1 MAKEIQ
7 KHIIE
12 DSDEKFVSE
21 DEFFSVLR
29 SVAPGTNFRTALNGA
44 LRIGKGA
51 LIVVEN
57 KNVSSS
63 FEGGFRINTTF
74 TPQKLMEL
82 SKMDGAIILSS
93 DLKRIVYANVL
104 LTPDSKI
111 KTAETGTRHKAAERT
126 AKQAGTLAI
135 AISERRHQITL
146 FYKNIRYTLIDTG
159 ELLRRANEHMQLLE
173 KQRDLFDKNVER
185 LTGMELRKNF
195 NLKQAINVIQKGYL
209 IQKISEDLKKYS
221 TELGSE
227 ATLIRIRLKEITSG
241 VERETDLIIKD
252 YTNFNLKRSK
262 NFLDEY
268 TCDDVLLQ
276 DNVCKAL
283 DFENPNTQAAIKGW
297 RVLSKTSLSDAEIA
311 KLVKEAGDF
320 GKVLEASERFFEKI
334 FKEKEKAKSIKG
346 QLEKMK
352 ATYS

>member
-12 DSDEKFVSE
+12 DSNEKFVTE

-29 SVAPGTNFRTALNGA
+29 TLAPGTNFRTALNGA

-57 KNVSSS
+57 KKVSSL
-63 FEGGFRINTTF
+63 FEGGFKINSTF
-74 TPQKLMEL
+74 TPQRLMEL
-82 SKMDGAIILSS
+82 TKMDGAIIISG
-93 DLKRIVYANVL
+93 DLKRIGYANVL

-111 KTAETGTRHKAAERT
+111 KTSETGTRHKAAERI
-126 AKQAGTLAI
+126 AKQAGTLAV
-135 AISERRHQITL
+135 AISERRHQISL
-146 FYKNIRYTLIDTG
+146 FYKNVRYTLIDTG

-173 KQRDLFDKNVER
+173 KQRDLFDKNIEK

-221 TELGSE
+221 IELGSE

-241 VERETDLIIKD
+241 VEKETDLVIKD
-252 YTNFNLKRSK
+252 YTNFTLKRSK
-262 NFLDEY
+262 SFLDEN
-268 TCDDVLLQ
+268 TCDEILLEE
-276 DNVCKAL
+276 NVCKAL
-283 DFENPNTQAAIKGW
+283 DFDNPNSQASIKGW
-297 RVLSKTSLSDAEIA
+297 RVLSKTSLSDPDIA
-311 KLVKEAGDF
+311 KLVKESGDF
-320 GKVLEASERFFEKI
+320 GKILEASERFFEKI
-334 FKEKEKAKSIKG
+334 IEDKELAKTLKG

>member
-7 KHIIE
+7 KHILE
-12 DSDEKFVSE
+12 ESKEKFVTE

-29 SVAPGTNFRTALNGA
+29 TVAPGTNFRTALNGA

-57 KNVSSS
+57 KNVSKI
-63 FEGGFRINTTF
+63 FEGGFEINATF

-93 DLKRIVYANVL
+93 DLKSISYANVL
-104 LTPDSKI
+104 LTPDSNL
-111 KTAETGTRHKAAERT
+111 KTSETGTRHKAAERT

-173 KQRDLFDKNVER
+173 KQRDLFDKNVEK
-185 LTGMELRKNF
+185 LTGSELKKNF
-195 NLKQAINVIQKGYL
+195 GLKQAINVIQKGYL

-221 TELGSE
+221 IELGSE
-227 ATLIRIRLKEITSG
+227 ATLIKIRLKEITSG
-241 VERETDLIIKD
+241 VERETDLVIKD

-262 NFLDEY
+262 SFLDEY

-276 DNVCKAL
+276 ENVCKAL
-283 DFENPNTQAAIKGW
+283 DFDNPNVQASIKGW
-297 RVLSKTSLSDAEIA
+297 RVLSKTTLQDAEIA
-311 KLVKEAGDF
+311 KLAEESGDF
-320 GKVLEASERFFEKI
+320 GKILEASERFFEKI
-334 FKEKEKAKSIKG
+334 FDDKEKAKNLKS

>member
-63 FEGGFRINTTF
+63 FEGDFRINTTF

-283 DFENPNTQAAIKGW
+283 GYENPNIQAAIKGW

-334 FKEKEKAKSIKG
+334 FEDKEKAKSIKG

>member
-7 KHIIE
+7 KHIVE
-12 DSDEKFVSE
+12 DSRGKFVTE

-29 SVAPGTNFRTALNGA
+29 TVAPGTNFRTALNGA

-57 KNVSSS
+57 KNVSSL
-63 FEGGFRINTTF
+63 FEGGFRINATF

-82 SKMDGAIILSS
+82 SKMDGAIVLSS

-104 LTPDSKI
+104 LAPDSKI
-111 KTAETGTRHKAAERT
+111 NTAETGTRHKAAERT
-126 AKQAGTLAI
+126 AKQAGTLAV

-173 KQRDLFDKNVER
+173 KQRDLFDKNVEK
-185 LTGMELRKNF
+185 LTGAELRKNF
-195 NLKQAINVIQKGYL
+195 SLKQAINVIQKGYL

-227 ATLIRIRLKEITSG
+227 ATLIKIRLKEITSG
-241 VERETDLIIKD
+241 VERETDLVIKD

-283 DFENPNTQAAIKGW
+283 DFDNPNTQGSIKGW
-297 RVLSKTSLSDAEIA
+297 RVLSKTSLTDAEVA
-311 KLVKEAGDF
+311 QLVKETGDF
-320 GKVLEASERFFEKI
+320 GKILEASERFFEKI
-334 FKEKEKAKSIKG
+334 FDDKEKAKNLKG